1 MFYLRIYLDV
11 FRKTFCLNF
20 NIFKYICK
28 DILVHADPFENAT
41 KQLHDACDVLGI
53 KDKGLREYLAMP
65 NKVLRVKIPVKMD
78 DGKIRIF
85 TGFRS
90 QHNNDRGPYKG
101 GIRYFDP
108 EGGVPYMEHE
118 VMALSAWMTWKTA
131 IADVPLGGGKGAI
144 YVNPKKEKLS
154 DGEMERLTRRF
165 AFMISEVIGPQKDIP
180 APDVYT
186 TGREM
191 TQIMDTFGKLN
202 GVTYQP
208 GVITGKPIP
217 MGGSLARNVATGL
230 GTAYCVREAANAIK
244 MSLKDATVVL
254 QGFGNASTFAG
265 EYLEKMGCIIIGASD
280 SKGSIVNSKGMKMSE
295 LMKWKKKNGT
305 VVGFTGSKKVSTEKL
320 LTTKCDILIPGAL
333 ENQITAKIAKDMKC
347 KIIGES
353 ANGPTLP
360 EADPI
365 LFKNNVIVIPDI
377 LANAGGVTI
386 SYYEWVQNNMGY
398 YWTFDEVANKMES
411 HLVKGFNDTFAMS
424 TKKKIDMR
432 RAAMAVAVKR
442 VVEAFEIKGNWP

>member
-1 MFYLRIYLDV
+1 MGKFE
-11 FRKTFCLNF
+11 
-20 NIFKYICK
+20 
-28 DILVHADPFENAT
+28 ADPFENAT
-41 KQLHDACDVLGI
+41 IQLNDACDVLGI
-53 KDKGLREYLAMP
+53 KDQGLKDYLAMP
-65 NKVLRVKIPVKMD
+65 NKMLRVKIPVKMD
-78 DGKIRIF
+78 NGKIRVF

-108 EGGVPYMEHE
+108 EGGVEYMERE

-131 IADVPLGGGKGAI
+131 IAGVPLGGGKGAI
-144 YVNPKKEKLS
+144 FINPKKEKLS
-154 DGEMERLTRRF
+154 KAEMERLTRRF
-165 AFMISEVIGPQKDIP
+165 AFMISEIIGPQKDVP

-186 TGREM
+186 TGKEM

-202 GVTYQP
+202 GVTHQP

-230 GTAYCVREAANAIK
+230 GTAYCVREAAQVLDMPLRGAK
-244 MSLKDATVVL
+244 VVL

-280 SKGSIVNSKGMKMSE
+280 SKGDIIKTSGMKMKDLE
-295 LMKWKKKNGT
+295 KWKAKKGT
-305 VVGFTGSKKVSTEKL
+305 VVGFPGSTKVTTEKL
-320 LTTKCDILIPGAL
+320 LTAKCDILIPGAL
-333 ENQITAKIAKDMKC
+333 ENQINAAIAKKLQC

-365 LFKNNVIVIPDI
+365 LYKKKIIVVPDI

-386 SYYEWVQNNMGY
+386 SYYEWVQNNTGQ
-398 YWTFDEVANKMES
+398 YWGFVHVAKLMEE
-411 HLVKGFNDTFAMS
+411 HLVTGFKDAYELS
-424 TKKKIDMR
+424 KKKNIDMR
-432 RAAMAVAVKR
+432 RACMAIAVKR
-442 VVEAFEIKGNWP
+442 VVEAFELRGIWP